1 MWVEPELL
9 HSGGDVAR
17 GAGKRVLGG
26 AQELSAAPI
35 GSSIFG
41 DFDAARSFHQRL
53 SEHRANRVEAM
64 KGNHATLTDVGQ
76 KAQTALGS
84 RFDLKA
90 FNDTVVLGGNVP
102 LDVLGKN
109 VDEYVRTGS

>member
-9 HSGGDVAR
+9 HSGGDVAL

-26 AQELSAAPI
+26 AQALSAAPI

-53 SEHRANRVEAM
+53 SEHRANRRRGHE
-64 KGNHATLTDVGQ
+64 GQ
-76 KAQTALGS
+76 PRNAERRRPRRAGS
-84 RFDLKA
+84 PEPSTRTPKTSHTSRMDPSS
-90 FNDTVVLGGNVP
+90 DTNTSELQA
-102 LDVLGKN
+102 
-109 VDEYVRTGS
+109 